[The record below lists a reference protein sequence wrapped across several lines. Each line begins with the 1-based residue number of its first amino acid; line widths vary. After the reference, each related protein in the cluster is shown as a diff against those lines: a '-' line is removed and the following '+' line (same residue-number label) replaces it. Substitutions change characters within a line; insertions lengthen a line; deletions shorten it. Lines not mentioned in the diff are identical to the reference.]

1 MNDAFENSIRN
12 KLNEADIPFDQDA
25 WKKMESLLDAGDN
38 NKRPAGW
45 WWLLL
50 LPVLGGLGWWIM
62 QPSATDK
69 AVSRATVVS
78 SQDKQQHNVI
88 TDAQRTAAPDSNAVH
103 LQETITS
110 TEDKTPQQS
119 NASLEKQSPNTNTTT
134 GSSSQQQT
142 VSTSGSHL
150 PKTNTTAVNTG
161 RQQTASPAGT
171 YLPKANTTTD
181 QDTPGKRTTNNN
193 NAIPAI
199 TVEPGKGTGNNEG
212 ADATIKHAVF
222 DLLKTKNSNNY
233 NVYTKIGK
241 PEEIPVNNGIQPDQ
255 EKKAV
260 RRKINSKGLYVGVT
274 FGPDLNVA
282 PSFNYGNIGFNA
294 GVLAHYYFNQRWF
307 VTSGVVYS
315 KKLYGATSSD
325 YKKFYN
331 NPWDPLVKVNANC
344 DVLDI
349 PVNINYTFLQVKN
362 NTVSATLG
370 ISNYIMLKEKYEYIY
385 KYSPEKE
392 KTVENENQHYLA
404 ILNVGALYQ
413 HPAGRR
419 LIVGVQPYAKIPLH
433 GVGLGQV
440 KLYSAGVSLQLNL
453 VGKKR

>member
-25 WKKMESLLDAGDN
+25 WKKMESKLGAGN
-38 NKRPAGW
+38 NKKRPAGW

-50 LPVLGGLGWWIM
+50 LPVLGGLCWWIM

-69 AVSRATVVS
+69 AVSRATVDS
-78 SQDKQQHNVI
+78 TQDQQAHTI
-88 TDAQRTAAPDSNAVH
+88 TTNGQRIATPDSSAVQ
-103 LQETITS
+103 LPGTRTITS
-110 TEDKTPQQS
+110 TATKTQQNS
-119 NASLEKQSPNTNTTT
+119 DLSSGKQLPKTNTTT
-134 GSSSQQQT
+134 ENSAQQQT
-142 VSTSGSHL
+142 ISPSGIHL

-161 RQQTASPAGT
+161 RQQTFSQTNT
-171 YLPKANTTTD
+171 YLPKANKTTGQDIPEKTTTPD
-181 QDTPGKRTTNNN
+181 ITADAGK
-193 NAIPAI
+193 
-199 TVEPGKGTGNNEG
+199 ETGNDKG
-212 ADATIKHAVF
+212 VPPTINHAAF
-222 DLLKTKNSNNY
+222 DLLKTKNSNNF
-233 NVYTKIGK
+233 NVYTKIGR
-241 PEEIPVNNGIQPDQ
+241 PVEIPVDTKLQPDQ
-255 EKKAV
+255 DKKPV
-260 RRKINSKGLYVGVT
+260 RRKINSKGLYIGVT

-282 PSFNYGNIGFNA
+282 PSFKYGNVGFNA
-294 GVLAHYYFNQRWF
+294 GVLAHYYFNQHWF

-325 YKKFYN
+325 YKSPYN
-331 NPWDPLVKVNANC
+331 SSWDPLVKVNANC

-370 ISNYIMLKEKYEYIY
+370 ISNYFMLKEKYEYVY

-392 KTVENENQHYLA
+392 RTVDNENQHYLA

-419 LIVGVQPYAKIPLH
+419 LIVGLQPYAKIPLH

-440 KLYSAGVSLQLNL
+440 KLYSAGLSVQLNL